1 MLGLIGSEISDPT
14 LASTTAA
21 LVSDRPRFTIVKL
34 LAACHR
40 RTEKPISASVY
51 HTRNPKITILK
62 LAERRPAI
70 TRAYCSAVL
79 EKMQL
84 GVLMICAFP
93 YLKNGEN
100 VIRNEQE

>member
-1 MLGLIGSEISDPT
+1 MLGLIGSETSDPT
-14 LASTTAA
+14 LVSTTAA
-21 LVSDRPRFTIVKL
+21 LARDRPRFTIVKL
-34 LAACHR
+34 LAECHR
-40 RTEKPISASVY
+40 RTDNQISASAY

-70 TRAYCSAVL
+70 TRAYCEAIL

-93 YLKNGEN
+93 HLKM
-100 VIRNEQE
+100 VKT